1 RNVDKKLRVVL
12 CQGFVFEDEDEVIFS
27 SPQEMY
33 EDYKKKKIK
42 GVLDY
47 QTDILTEYFDCI
59 GK

>member
-1 RNVDKKLRVVL
+1 
-12 CQGFVFEDEDEVIFS
+12 
-27 SPQEMY
+27 MY

-42 GVLDY
+42 GVLGY